1 VEAAVTL
8 AQEKEPEVIIM
19 QVDRTLE
26 KARDT
31 LQRVREG
38 YSSSP
43 PNVMIL
49 TMFDDTAPLARD
61 AVSRSERLRHKRAST
76 EELLAPVVS
85 ATVHPE
91 GEPALVAG
99 PQGALGPAEHG
110 LAKDGWG
117 EDGSGR
123 APSER

>member
-1 VEAAVTL
+1 
-8 AQEKEPEVIIM
+8 M

-38 YSSSP
+38 SSSSP

-49 TMFDDTAPLARD
+49 TMFEDRHL
-61 AVSRSERLRHKRAST
+61 LREMLYLGANAYVHKRAST
-76 EELLAPVVS
+76 EELLAAVVS
-85 ATVHPE
+85 ATLHPE
-91 GEPALVAG
+91 GEPALAAM

-123 APSER
+123 ALSER